1 MQIADQR
8 LCVAHLHHE
17 GGWTCSAQSQP
28 QHHSTKTVLSTTSV
42 WSHFSVDNSRLVA
55 LGSSRLVRLLQVT
68 NSKLALGVVAPRQQP
83 AGQNKQTQRQAD
95 NGGRWTGGFHPSPGK
110 MLIHWNRPIY
120 LGKFKASSNPK
131 SSKSKIHLK

>member
-17 GGWTCSAQSQP
+17 GGWTCSTQSQP

-83 AGQNKQTQRQAD
+83 AGRNKQTQRQAD
-95 NGGRWTGGFHPSPGK
+95 NGGRWTGGFHPS
-110 MLIHWNRPIY
+110 LERC
-120 LGKFKASSNPK
+120 SSIGIVPFILESSRHQATPK
-131 SSKSKIHLK
+131 VPNVKST